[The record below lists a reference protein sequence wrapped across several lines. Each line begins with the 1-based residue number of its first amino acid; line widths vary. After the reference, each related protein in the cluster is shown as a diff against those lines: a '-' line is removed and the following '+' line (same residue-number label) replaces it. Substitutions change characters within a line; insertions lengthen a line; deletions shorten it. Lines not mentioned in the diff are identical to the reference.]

1 MKQKEFEENFSFKEA
16 TLLPEKESTA
26 SVNANIPSTESIVI
40 NGVQITKK
48 KSQRKEVKMME
59 FGNSILSDVSLNKNV
74 SMEKAE
80 FMVEEDY
87 DSSFDTSIDTDI
99 SITSED
105 RALFDAKEAEKIATH
120 PEQEESS
127 NKPFSIEELRKEANK
142 EAPVVSKVKENV
154 DDILAR
160 YSHLDIKKSS
170 TISPKESDLATSSLK
185 TAIPVQRKN
194 LVNEANTSVGVVS
207 VEKSKMPKKVKKGGL
222 SKINESS
229 ESSSKKEE
237 VTCDIC
243 QKVYSSKHNLK
254 RHLLTHS
261 KQSNAEMLK

>member
-1 MKQKEFEENFSFKEA
+1 MKQKEHDVNFGFKEA
-16 TLLPEKESTA
+16 TLLPENVLTA
-26 SVNANIPSTESIVI
+26 SANANIPTTESIVI

-48 KSQRKEVKMME
+48 KAPRKEVKMME
-59 FGNSILSDVSLNKNV
+59 FGNSILSGVSLNEDV
-74 SMEKAE
+74 SMESAE
-80 FMVEEDY
+80 FMVKEDY

-120 PEQEESS
+120 QEQGESS

-170 TISPKESDLATSSLK
+170 TISPKESDLASSSLR
-185 TAIPVQRKN
+185 TAVPVQKKN
-194 LVNEANTSVGVVS
+194 LVNEVNTSVGVVS
-207 VEKSKMPKKVKKGGL
+207 VEKSKMPKKVKKEGL

-237 VTCDIC
+237 GHQCDIC
-243 QKVYSSKHNLK
+243 KKVISTKTNLK

-261 KQSNAEMLK
+261 KPKNC